1 LSDEGLSWGEM
12 EKEMANE
19 DKENLKRIPEKE
31 KNMPPQK
38 KIGKK

>member
-19 DKENLKRIPEKE
+19 DRETLRRNPENE
-31 KNMPPQK
+31 KNLPPPK
-38 KIGKK
+38 KRGKK